1 MPNLRIVS
9 DNALERAATF
19 TAAST
24 AGALAVTNLL
34 QAKKDSVHRSAGAT
48 PLSQTY
54 TATWTTGELI
64 GCVALP
70 YCNLSPTATIRVR
83 AYASNGTTVLYDSGA
98 TPVPACPAPA
108 LRPRGFTP
116 AQAASAYSNGGGA
129 CARHWFSAV
138 TAFKLIVDIADPS
151 NLQGYIEAA
160 CMVIGP
166 YWSPQY
172 NAKNAPLTIVDTS
185 KHERTASGSLVTDPG
200 FIYRKVPVELAYML
214 PADREIFAGLLRNSQ
229 AYPILLSVR
238 PGSADLAEERDWTI
252 YGKRS
257 QDSAMAL
264 KYAAAYSTT
273 LYVEEL

>member
-19 TAAST
+19 TASST
-24 AGALAVTNLL
+24 AGTLVVANLL
-34 QAKKDSVHRSAGAT
+34 QASKSSVHRSAGAT
-48 PLSQTY
+48 PLALTY
-54 TATWTTGELI
+54 TATWTTGEPI

-83 AYASNGTTVLYDSGA
+83 AYASNGTTVLYDSGV
-98 TPVPACPAPA
+98 TPLPACPAPA
-108 LRPRGFTP
+108 ARPRGFTA

-129 CARHWFSAV
+129 CARHWFSQV
-138 TAFKLIVDIADPS
+138 TAFKVIVDIADPS

-160 CMVIGP
+160 CMVVGP

-172 NAKNAPLTIVDTS
+172 NASDAPLTIVDSS
-185 KHERTASGSLVTDPG
+185 KHERTAAGGLVTDPG
-200 FIYRKVPVELAYML
+200 FIFRKVPVDLSCMP
-214 PADREIFAGLLRNSQ
+214 PADRETFIGLLRNSQ
-229 AYPILLSVR
+229 AYPILLSVF
-238 PGSADLAEERDWTI
+238 PGDADTARERDYTV

-257 QDSAMAL
+257 QDSAVAI
-264 KYAAAYSTT
+264 KYASAYSST

>member
-19 TAAST
+19 TASST
-24 AGALAVTNLL
+24 AGTLAVTNLL
-34 QAKKDSVHRSAGAT
+34 QQNKDSVHRSAGAT
-48 PLSQTY
+48 PLSLTY
-54 TATWTTGELI
+54 TATWTTGEPI

-129 CARHWFSAV
+129 CARHWFPQVS
-138 TAFKLIVDIADPS
+138 AFKLVVDLADPN

-160 CMVIGP
+160 CMVVGP

-172 NAKNAPLTIVDTS
+172 NAKSAPLTIVDTS
-185 KHERTASGSLVTDPG
+185 KHERTAAGSLVTDPG
-200 FIYRKVPVELAYML
+200 FIYRKVPVDLSYML
-214 PADREIFAGLLRNSQ
+214 PADREIFAGLLRNSA
-229 AYPILLSVR
+229 AYALLLSVR
-238 PGSADLAEERDWTI
+238 PGSGDLAEERDWTI

-257 QDSAMAL
+257 QDSALAL